1 MNVQNRTLFIADNLD
16 IMHGMDS
23 EIVDLIYLDPPFNTK
38 KNYKAPIGSP
48 AEGASFKDIWTDE
61 DVKHEWH
68 GEVAETNEE
77 LYQIIQAAET
87 VYDKSMKLYLM
98 AMTVRL
104 FEMHRLLKNTGSIY
118 LHCDPTASHYLK
130 LVMDSLFG
138 RQNFRNEIVWCYK
151 TAGRSKIQFGRK
163 HDVILF
169 YSKSKNYVFDSD
181 AVRIARQKT
190 HMKVET
196 DSEGH
201 TWQVKRDKK
210 SGKVY
215 RYPTDLGILCPD
227 WWVDIQQ
234 LNRSEKERTGYPTQK
249 PLALLQRIIKASSN
263 ESDIVLDPFCGC
275 ATACVAAE
283 QLQRQWIG
291 IDISPSAETITKIRL
306 EEASEQG
313 QLFSPITMS
322 DVTVSHEPPIR
333 TDTDTETAIQRRLPA
348 YQAHKH
354 ELYGRQEGHCSGCKL
369 HYRFKDITVDHVIP
383 QSKGG
388 TDHIENLQL
397 LCSSCN
403 SIKNNGTQQVLYDRL
418 EKRGRELR
426 ERLHV
431 P

>member
-1 MNVQNRTLFIADNLD
+1 
-16 IMHGMDS
+16 
-23 EIVDLIYLDPPFNTK
+23 
-38 KNYKAPIGSP
+38 
-48 AEGASFKDIWTDE
+48 
-61 DVKHEWH
+61 
-68 GEVAETNEE
+68 
-77 LYQIIQAAET
+77 
-87 VYDKSMKLYLM
+87 MKLYLM

-104 FEMHRLLKNTGSIY
+104 FEMHRLLKDTGSIY

-138 RQNFRNEIVWCYK
+138 RQNFCNEIVWCYQVG
-151 TAGRSKIQFGRK
+151 ARSKKQFGRK
-163 HDVILF
+163 HDAILF

-181 AVRIARQKT
+181 AVRIERQKT

-196 DSEGH
+196 DSEGR
-201 TWQVKRDKK
+201 TWQVKKDAK

-215 RYPTDLGILCPD
+215 RYPTDLGVLCPD
-227 WWVDIQQ
+227 WWVGIQQ
-234 LNRSEKERTGYPTQK
+234 LNRNQKERTGYPTQK
-249 PLALLQRIIKASSN
+249 PLALLERIIKASSN
-263 ESDIVLDPFCGC
+263 ENDVVLDPFCGC
-275 ATACVAAE
+275 ATACVVAE

-333 TDTDTETAIQRRLPA
+333 TDTDTQTAIQRRLPA

-354 ELYGRQEGHCSGCKL
+354 KLYGRQEGHCIGCKL
-369 HYRFKDITVDHVIP
+369 HYRFKDMTVDHIIP

-397 LCSSCN
+397 LCGSCN

-418 EKRGRELR
+418 EKRDRELR

>member
-1 MNVQNRTLFIADNLD
+1 MR
-16 IMHGMDS
+16 GMDS
-23 EIVDLIYLDPPFNTK
+23 NSIDLIYLDPPFNTK

-98 AMTVRL
+98 AMAVRL
-104 FEMHRLLKNTGSIY
+104 FEMHRLLKDTGSIY

-138 RQNFRNEIVWCYK
+138 RQNFVMKLFGIIKVILLRK
-151 TAGRSKIQFGRK
+151 RSILAK
-163 HDVILF
+163 HDTLLYYASRKSLF
-169 YSKSKNYVFDSD
+169 NPVLIPYAEATLKRYNHTDEDGRRIKYQHLEKENKKKFTWKEGKPVDD
-181 AVRIARQKT
+181 VWDIPVVRTKT
-190 HMKVET
+190 
-196 DSEGH
+196 
-201 TWQVKRDKK
+201 
-210 SGKVY
+210 
-215 RYPTDLGILCPD
+215 
-227 WWVDIQQ
+227 
-234 LNRSEKERTGYPTQK
+234 ERTGYPTQK
-249 PLALLQRIIKASSN
+249 APVPVRPHHQSLLQRKRV
-263 ESDIVLDPFCGC
+263 VLDPFCGC

-333 TDTDTETAIQRRLPA
+333 TDTDTETAVQRRLPA

-354 ELYGRQEGHCSGCKL
+354 ELLVDK
-369 HYRFKDITVDHVIP
+369 KDIVADANCTIGL
-383 QSKGG
+383 K
-388 TDHIENLQL
+388 T
-397 LCSSCN
+397 
-403 SIKNNGTQQVLYDRL
+403 
-418 EKRGRELR
+418 
-426 ERLHV
+426 
-431 P
+431 